1 MPGKFYLSLQSG
13 VVLLS
18 QLTDKETKAQRR
30 CVAESVTGRAWTPAL
45 VILGQGEGLWT
56 PGAKTPGLTWAVRNL
71 SLEEVGI

>member
-1 MPGKFYLSLQSG
+1 MLGKFYLSLQSG

-45 VILGQGEGLWT
+45 VILGQGEGRGGSAF
-56 PGAKTPGLTWAVRNL
+56 PVAL
-71 SLEEVGI
+71 SLHILPQ